1 MEIKSKHVDIIKIDF
16 ILDLEIWVILQQSD
30 QEAAD
35 RSHVSER
42 EREYNIGEGKD
53 NTTKKKSANWYLH
66 VLCYNTSTIKSR
78 FYIFFCSFHVRSYK

>member
-1 MEIKSKHVDIIKIDF
+1 M
-16 ILDLEIWVILQQSD
+16 ILQQSD

-35 RSHVSER
+35 RNHVSER

-53 NTTKKKSANWYLH
+53 NTTKKISANWYLH

-78 FYIFFCSFHVRSYK
+78 FYFVLFVFFVHFVYVTTNKSELQKF